1 MKCTQHE
8 LYGQATFKIEK
19 AILFPEIWL
28 SGQFSYLF
36 LKLFGSVNVEFMGWL
51 GFLPLFPHDSV
62 IFYAH
67 SVDA

>member
-8 LYGQATFKIEK
+8 LYGQATFKIGR

-36 LKLFGSVNVEFMGWL
+36 LKLFGSVNGEFMG
-51 GFLPLFPHDSV
+51 
-62 IFYAH
+62 
-67 SVDA
+67 